1 MPKKLSSPE
10 ILEKWRKYRGDR
22 TFPIVV
28 ILDNLRSA
36 YNVGSIFRTCE
47 CAGIEKL
54 ILCGITPCPPHK
66 GIEKTALGTSL
77 TLPWEYELS
86 VLSTIEKLRNRGY
99 TIASLEITD
108 QSIPLT
114 EIKKEHYPLA
124 LIIGNE
130 VYGVSEAV
138 LSASDLIFEIPLYGK
153 KESLNVAVS
162 VGVALFMLIEKFK
175 SFIP

>member
-1 MPKKLSSPE
+1 MPRKLSSPE
-10 ILEKWRKYRGDR
+10 ILEKWKKYRAGR

-66 GIEKTALGTSL
+66 GIEKTALGTTN

-86 VLSTIEKLRNRGY
+86 VLSTIEKLKKEGY
-99 TIASLEITD
+99 TVASLEITD
-108 QSIPLT
+108 KSIPLT
-114 EIKKEHYPLA
+114 DIKKKHFPLA

-162 VGVALFMLIEKFK
+162 AGVALFMLIEKFK
-175 SFIP
+175 SFIL